1 MIEINLLPKEERKER
16 TKVPI
21 VGTVMILAFVG
32 IGVVLGMMYLANLQ
46 KISSLTNEKADL
58 EQKINKPEFKTLD
71 ATAKTLEAQLKDIKN
86 KVAVL
91 DRLQKGRTFTPQLLE
106 TLLLK
111 IPEDMWLE
119 SMSLRGN
126 TLSLSGKSKNNFI
139 ISDFAESLEVPGF
152 IDKATI
158 ESVSETKVNS
168 GKDEKTVA
176 SFSITCVINSA
187 FRDGKK

>member
-16 TKVPI
+16 ARVPI
-21 VGTVMILAFVG
+21 LGTVMILAFVG
-32 IGVVLGMMYLANLQ
+32 LAIFLGMMYLANLQ
-46 KISSLTNEKADL
+46 KISSLTKEKDDL

-158 ESVSETKVNS
+158 EGVTEAKISS
-168 GKDEKTVA
+168 GKDEKTFS
-176 SFSITCVINSA
+176 SFSITCLINPA
-187 FRDGKK
+187 FRETKK

>member
-16 TKVPI
+16 TKVPV
-21 VGTVMILAFVG
+21 VGTIMILAFVG
-32 IGVVLGMMYLANLQ
+32 IGAVLAMMYLANLQ
-46 KISSLTNEKADL
+46 KISSLTKEKADL

-91 DRLQKGRTFTPQLLE
+91 DRLQKGRTFTPQLME

-119 SMSLRGN
+119 SFSLRGN
-126 TLSLSGKSKNNFI
+126 TMSLSGKSKNNFI

-158 ESVSETKVNS
+158 EGVTEAKVNS
-168 GKDEKTVA
+168 GKDEKVVS
-176 SFSITCVINSA
+176 SFTITCTINSA
-187 FRDGKK
+187 FRDTKK